1 MNIVINSMQ
10 DVAEFINGIYKLGVN
25 FHPDSNFAD
34 YINPDTHDQAFTDE
48 ACQVYDTA
56 LMKCIEVCEWPWN
69 KVDIYEMCLLFD
81 GRGYERVLCYHE
93 DESYTLAFKDS
104 KPFAYSEDLGDGMET
119 VYHQLEIK
127 TT

>member
-34 YINPDTHDQAFTDE
+34 YINPDTHDQAFTDD

-56 LMKCIEVCEWPWN
+56 LMKCIEVCEWSG
-69 KVDIYEMCLLFD
+69 VDIYEMCLLFD
-81 GRGYERVLCYHE
+81 GDSYEHVLVHCLD
-93 DESYTLAFKDS
+93 DEYILAFKDS
-104 KPFAYSEDLGDGMET
+104 KPFADSEDFEDMYTACHTL
-119 VYHQLEIK
+119 K
-127 TT
+127 TI